1 MSAAADSIE
10 RGKNFAPAAL
20 GAIRAV
26 SAVLVFLPLCCAAET
41 LAPVPSPDGEFV
53 FESSDPEP
61 EAGFTEVRVRSTK
74 TGAVVWKSAEQAI
87 ASHWLGTVRCL
98 WSPDSRRFALNYQA
112 GGRYELSEVYRWNGR
127 NFAEAPD
134 LSGLVNE
141 RLEAAKNKDL
151 RGLVAR
157 LPGTVTE
164 EAKSAIR
171 EGSYQQRVWDN
182 CSARR
187 WLDGNTLEVT
197 GYSTRIVLAP
207 GMDAEGEY
215 LGAAKRFVVQ
225 VNSQGRLKLAEER
238 DIEMDEAERPIP

>member
-1 MSAAADSIE
+1 MSAAADSID
-10 RGKNFAPAAL
+10 RGEFFAFEAMNAF
-20 GAIRAV
+20 RAV
-26 SAVLVFLPLCCAAET
+26 SAALVFLPLCCAAET
-41 LAPVPSPDGEFV
+41 LPPVPSPDAKFV

-61 EAGFTEVRVRSTK
+61 EAGFTEVRVRSAK
-74 TGAVVWKSAEQAI
+74 TGAVVWKSAEQAM

-112 GGRYELSEVYRWNGR
+112 GGRYELSEVYRWNGQS
-127 NFAEAPD
+127 FVEAPG

-141 RLEAAKNKDL
+141 RLEAAKKQDL

-164 EAKSAIR
+164 ETKNAIR
-171 EGSYQQRVWDN
+171 EGSYENRIWDN

-187 WLDGNTLEVT
+187 WLDDNTLEVT

-207 GMDAEGEY
+207 GMDTEGEY

-225 VNSQGRLKLAEER
+225 MDNKGQLELAQEK
-238 DIEMDEAERPIP
+238 DIAMEEAEKQTP